1 MYLIN
6 NVLIDL
12 EGCSV
17 LGISNRLETET
28 SNREVKNYM
37 ELCDKKVRTNAI
49 SAQIPIADKNK
60 FV

>member
-1 MYLIN
+1 
-6 NVLIDL
+6 
-12 EGCSV
+12 

-49 SAQIPIADKNK
+49 SAQIPISDKNK